1 MSMPSIEVEARAS
14 VPTGTEAP
22 LFCPFPSQVSPWAGD
37 AQAESLRWARRFEL
51 CADEDGY
58 RRLARARIAWL
69 TARAFPMATRTG
81 LQIAA
86 DWTTLFCLLDDLIE
100 AKGANMLSLARLVSR
115 ALDAFQLGSAAAD
128 DAVGRALVHL
138 RERMREAAGDAWVR
152 RFSEILERL
161 FSAFMWEGIN
171 RHNAIRPSVSAYLTM
186 REITVGVLPQLA
198 LAELTD
204 AIKLSPAVLSHPTV
218 RRLSSM
224 SCNVVGWMNDIF
236 TFERELAEGEIHNLV
251 IVLMDQQGLP
261 IEEARRVVRR
271 RCEDEVRAFISL
283 EQQLPDVGEESAM
296 LRRYVGIMRSWM
308 RGHLDWALETGRYKP
323 PCARA

>member
-1 MSMPSIEVEARAS
+1 MSMPSIDVQARSRAR
-14 VPTGTEAP
+14 PGTETP
-22 LFCPFPSQVSPWAGD
+22 LFCPFPSQVSPWAED
-37 AQAESLRWARRFEL
+37 AQAESLRWARSFGL

-69 TARAFPMATRTG
+69 PARAFPMATRTG

-100 AKGANMLSLARLVSR
+100 AEGANMLSLARLVSR
-115 ALDAFQLGSAAAD
+115 VLEAFRLRSA
-128 DAVGRALVHL
+128 
-138 RERMREAAGDAWVR
+138 AAGDALGQALAHLRQRMHEATGDAWVE
-152 RFSEILERL
+152 RFADILERL

-171 RHNAIRPSVSAYLTM
+171 RQNAIRPSVSAYLTM

-204 AIKLSPAVLSHPTV
+204 AIRLSPAVLSHATV
-218 RRLSSM
+218 RRMASM
-224 SCNVVGWMNDIF
+224 SCNVVGWMNDLF

-261 IEEARRVVRR
+261 VEEALSVVHR
-271 RCEDEVRAFISL
+271 RCEDEVRAFIAL
-283 EQQLPDVGEESAM
+283 EQQLPDVGEESVM

-308 RGHLDWALETGRYKP
+308 RGHLDWAMETGRYKP
-323 PCARA
+323 PCARV